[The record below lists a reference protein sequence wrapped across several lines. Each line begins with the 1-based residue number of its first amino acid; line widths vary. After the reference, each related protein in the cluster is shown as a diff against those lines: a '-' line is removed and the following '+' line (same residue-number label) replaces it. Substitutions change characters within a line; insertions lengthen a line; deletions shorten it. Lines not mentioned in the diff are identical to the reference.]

1 MLRPHTAGRRAARVE
16 GRAVGAKATAVLAIT
31 AASAAVLSMLFNF
44 ACVLLRMNKICEGEN
59 FIRSSFSEACV
70 AMGAEY
76 EEV

>member
-1 MLRPHTAGRRAARVE
+1 MLRPHTAGRRAAWVE
-16 GRAVGAKATAVLAIT
+16 GGAVGAKATALAIT
-31 AASAAVLSMLFNF
+31 PESAAVFSMLFNF

-59 FIRSSFSEACV
+59 LIRSSFSKACV